1 MSEAPSTAV
10 RKQEPL
16 FVQTLHVSVNIRV
29 GDDGTYFTLS
39 VELKPNFRQGQLKIV
54 QFLELLSFLQYV
66 TPLDSVSDD
75 NWEEV
80 NEGRKPLFFEVI

>member
-1 MSEAPSTAV
+1 M
-10 RKQEPL
+10 
-16 FVQTLHVSVNIRV
+16 
-29 GDDGTYFTLS
+29 YFTLS
-39 VELKPNFRQGQLKIV
+39 VELKPNFRQDWLKIV

-80 NEGRKPLFFEVI
+80 NEGRKPLFLK